1 MVVYKCKKCDK
12 TWQHPVRTCP
22 FCLGEL
28 ERVKCSMKA
37 KVVAISKV
45 SIPSL
50 LHPKVP
56 YNALVLE
63 NDQGIKYAYKTFAE
77 VSIGDIIDYE
87 PNGSDKAVSIWR
99 INYESLDGIENIFQL
114 SDVKISSKDVL
125 IIPSL
130 NNPNHAYF
138 RENTSPEFLDATIS
152 FLKKSGITNITVAQQ
167 SFSDTPI
174 GVLAQ
179 KSGLLEVCLKHGIT
193 PVDLSE
199 KGFIKKG
206 ELEISKAFLE
216 AGTVLNLG
224 IMKAGKAST
233 TENLFKIIKKDNY
246 SALKYLYS
254 EDYIAVGIKEY
265 LSNVFNLG
273 ESYFVQREDKFTVY
287 WGTVMGSR
295 DSFSLDRVFNHATMT
310 ERIPGF
316 IKGIDINTI
325 PTVGRSIEEIR
336 RDIKLGL

>member
-12 TWQHPVRTCP
+12 TWQHPVKICP

-28 ERVKCSMKA
+28 ERVKCSMRA
-37 KVVAISKV
+37 KVVAVSKV

-63 NDQGIKYAYKTFAE
+63 NDQGVKYAYKTFAE
-77 VSIGDIIDYE
+77 VSVGDMIDYE
-87 PNGSDKAVSIWR
+87 SDSSNKAVSIWR

-114 SDVKISSKDVL
+114 SGVKISSKDVL

-152 FLKKSGITNITVAQQ
+152 FLKSSGVTNITVAQQ
-167 SFSDTPI
+167 SFSDVPT

-179 KSGLLEVCLKHGIT
+179 KSGLLDICLKHGIT
-193 PVDLSE
+193 PIDLAE
-199 KGFIKKG
+199 KGFIKRG

-224 IMKAGKAST
+224 IMRAGKAST
-233 TENLFKIIKKDNY
+233 TENLFKIVKKDNY

-254 EDYIAVGIKEY
+254 EDRIATGINEY
-265 LSNVFNLG
+265 LGNVFNLG
-273 ESYFVQREDKFTVY
+273 ESYFIQREDKFTVY
-287 WGTVMGSR
+287 WGTIMGSR

-310 ERIPGF
+310 EKMPGF
-316 IKGIDINTI
+316 IKGIDIDTI

-336 RDIKLGL
+336 RDIKLVL